1 MKKSVLFICT
11 HNSARSQMAEGIMR
25 HLFGDRFD
33 VHSAGTVAT
42 RVKPFAVEAMAEI
55 GVDISHHRSKSIQEY
70 RGRRFDYV
78 VTVCDSA
85 RDSCPFFPGDEVIHR
100 SFEDPSRVEGT
111 DDGKLRA
118 FRQSR
123 DEIKAWLTDYFG
135 KRDTGNES

>member
-11 HNSARSQMAEGIMR
+11 HNSARSQMAEGLMR
-25 HLFGDRFD
+25 SLFGDGFEA
-33 VHSAGTVAT
+33 HSAGTTAT
-42 RVKPFAVEAMAEI
+42 EVKPLAVEAMAEI
-55 GVDISHHRSKSIQEY
+55 GVDISHHRSKSIREY

-85 RDSCPFFPGDEVIHR
+85 RDSCPFFPGEEVIHR

-111 DDGKLRA
+111 VDEKRRA

-123 DEIKAWLTDYFG
+123 DEIKAWLMDLLRKKG
-135 KRDTGNES
+135 HRQ